1 MISSKRF
8 LLCYVLIP
16 GLVSALPQDASVA
29 AGSAEFSKTDLNTLL
44 ISTSDKAIINYSSF
58 DIGTHEIVQFIQPNT
73 SSCVLNRVQGGN
85 PSEILGHLNANGKVF
100 LVNPNGIYF
109 GASAVVNTASIVASV
124 LDIKDQ
130 DFLDEKYRFF
140 LKSGSE
146 KARIDVLGQLN
157 AGVEGAIVLLAPY
170 IRNEGILTAKAGKV
184 VMAAGEMVTLDF
196 TGDGKIHFAVEGELK
211 EALIEQ
217 AGKIEAADSQ
227 VMLRLRTAKRVIDSI
242 INADGALEGS
252 AIVEEGGEIKILSSS
267 TILARKVGIEGDGNV
282 TVSGAIQGD
291 EVQVLGGH
299 LKLKDAHIDASGDFG
314 GGTVLI
320 GGEFQGRE
328 GTRTAIT
335 TEMDVDSE
343 IRADALVNGPGG
355 RVILWSDETTLFN
368 GIISVCGGPE
378 GGDGGFVETS
388 GKKYLG
394 CMTGHVD
401 ALAPR
406 GREGE
411 VLMDPA
417 TVTIVAGLSGALPL
431 VCADGTMPT
440 IGATTIQNFGASVTI
455 CAQSGAGTIS
465 HTSGASITM
474 GAGRS
479 LTYTANGGTT
489 FSGAGTTTI
498 TTSGGGGV
506 SFSGAAAGANPN
518 RVFLDSGAILNINSG
533 GGAVTFASS
542 IDGVM
547 INDGTLNVNG
557 AGAVS
562 ITGDI
567 GALLPLE
574 GSSLTALSLTG
585 TSISL
590 GNIGTATELGVH
602 NTVTLNATA
611 GNITFNGNNYNA
623 AAALA
628 QSYTATGSF
637 NMVAAGTVTF
647 QHFTTPGPSL
657 NGTTTFTTGTIS
669 LNNGVAGPNLVVDS
683 GTSNVTLTNITR
695 TVGTPNVT
703 ITGNALSMRGVG
715 TVIGQFGTLNLSG
728 VGSTVTMGHS
738 AAGGNVFA
746 NTVTFSGTSN
756 VVLRA
761 NLSTNNTALNFPAVT
776 TLGDNTA
783 ASSSTVTITTV
794 NGAAVGGNI
803 TFNAVVGADV
813 VTNTRNLVLNAGT
826 MAGSTIR
833 FISGSPAAR
842 LTTLVATAG
851 TKIEY
856 DMNFRVQGFNTL
868 TDVINLTAPTIA
880 VAFMSTELG
889 GSITFNGNLE
899 ADPLGLG
906 TIETGRTSGSGSI
919 SVTGTIN
926 SDAGNNRT
934 LTMNARG
941 APLTIGG
948 AIGAVNPLL
957 NMVLTGSTVT
967 LNGNIGTAV
976 LAGIV
981 GAPTSIT
988 TTAGDIDLNGSI
1000 YNTNAFSYNPVTNFD
1015 LNINVPGTVF
1025 TTSADAFTINTTGT
1039 GSTRLAAGTDLTVNT
1054 SGGAITVGNVHSTGD
1069 SRTITLN
1076 SLGGTVQIANVGTM
1090 GGTEFISTVLN
1101 GTGNVNIRGDI
1112 YTNNITFVG
1121 AASTIS
1127 LGGSIHTSNSTVTF
1141 TKVVVLDSPAAPSSV
1156 TVDTGPGAGD
1166 VIFNNTLNA
1175 DSLVNRRDLTI
1186 TAGTGNV
1193 TFSSPVGNN
1202 FELGSLTVSGANVN
1216 VNNSLETA
1224 IVGGSTGAFVVTNS
1238 GTFTKLATGAITAPG
1253 GFSTTGIANIAA
1265 NITTTDTF
1273 LTVGGA
1279 LTLSAPTAQPI
1290 HFDTG
1295 AGGAGNITLSS
1306 TVNGGQNLL
1315 LTAGT
1320 GNVTLNGAVGAVTPL
1335 TLLTATGNSIIQNST
1350 VRTTGVTGDVS
1361 YTGTALT
1368 NAIQLG
1374 GNITTSGGDV
1384 SMSGPVLLNAN
1395 TIIDTTNAFAA
1406 GANIT
1411 FTPGTTTID
1420 GARTLSL
1427 LGGTGGTITMD
1438 GAIGSTTRL
1447 TSLTANGNT
1456 VIQNSSVQT
1465 TGAVTYTGSA
1475 VANAI
1480 QLGGAIT
1487 TSSGI
1492 VTTNGPILLTTPASI
1507 DTTGQATAG
1516 ANIIFNPA
1524 TSPPTI
1530 DGATSI
1536 SLVSGVGNIT
1546 FTVPVGSITPPT
1558 SMSINNGGT
1567 LTVNNTAP
1575 IIVNGPFSQIGT
1587 GPVSLGANISTFNGN
1602 IGFTG
1607 PITLTT
1613 NPITLSTQLAA
1624 GAGDITVGVV
1634 NATAVQALI
1643 LDAGTGTAQ
1652 LNGTIGGMVPL
1663 SALTATAATI
1673 DQNATVNTTGVVTYN
1688 GVTNLGGSIFT
1699 SDNDINFNGN
1709 VLRDNTNNVTVST
1722 GAGAG
1727 GNINFGGTITADVD
1741 STRNLTLLAGTGN
1754 INLTGAVGTGNRLGD
1769 IVITSV
1775 ATLTDPVAASIRANS
1790 LTQTNGTVSST
1801 FDGTIDTTG
1810 SIALTSTMGGTI
1822 TINNTVTTGA
1832 AGAVTITNSG
1842 VLTIGSA
1849 GDMTIGGSFL
1859 QNGAGTVSTAGDI
1872 NSGNAITFGA
1882 ATTLT
1887 GSIMLTSIGATT
1899 FSSTL
1904 SGTALGASEI
1914 LTIDAGVGS
1923 VNFQTI
1929 TGNGAMGLTDIFL
1942 QNSGAAN
1949 FNGTVTITGSLTQT
1963 NAATGTT
1970 TFANTVSVGSANLR
1984 GTNYGVNNTFTAT
1997 GAVSVVNSG
2006 VFTTSPAGLI
2016 TAPGGFTQTGG
2027 GSSSLGANVTTA
2039 GSANQIS
2046 FLNPV
2051 LITNTISLL
2060 SGSGTITL
2068 SAPVTSNAGIARDLT
2083 ITTTGAVSV
2092 NAMGASPLA
2101 NYIGDLTINGPAS
2114 TITTTANIFAD
2125 TVTFMS
2131 AGNLFLGG
2139 NITTNNNPITFN
2151 SPVVLTVPAPLIT
2164 TETPTGAGGANI
2176 TFNFTVLPMAAG
2188 VQGMTVDSGV
2198 GQIDFVAAI
2207 GSGPLPLSFLTA
2219 TGNTIVQ
2226 NSTVDTTG
2234 TVDYTATAV
2243 MNAIQLNGNITT
2255 RGGLVSVDG
2264 STLLN
2269 AGITI
2274 DTTNAG
2280 MVPAG
2285 GIIDF
2290 SPATSTIDALAAG
2303 VQFLNLTAGGSNIF
2317 LLGQIGG
2324 TTRLG
2329 DLVINSAASVTTV
2342 GIISTTITQVT
2353 GTGTTTFGG
2362 ALNTNMIGGINVSGV
2377 NFAFNGTTTTTG
2389 GGPVSITN
2397 SGLATIANGSTMTLN
2412 GSFTQNGGVGS
2423 TVQIGADILL
2433 TGNDNI
2439 TFQSPMTLTN
2449 AVTLNTQFGGAGD
2462 GNINIFSNVSGN
2474 FAFSLFGGVNAAMGT
2489 NFIEIEGNLGT
2500 PVRLASFDAHGTWI
2514 DEDANCFT
2522 NGFITFGSTLLLQGG
2537 VTISSLG
2544 GPIIFNADV
2553 VLDEAGGNAFISSAG
2568 GPITFN
2574 STLDSIDATLR
2585 GVSLDAAAGD
2595 ILFVGVVGGTAFPP
2609 NEVLITSADDVSIT
2623 NTFTAGSLRQ
2633 TTGTGITTFGAA
2645 VTTNAVG
2652 GIVLG
2657 ITPATVNTVNINFP
2671 VVTNGGGPVTINNA
2685 GTLTIAA
2692 NITSSGAFNQSGNG
2706 PVTISAPITVMTP
2719 NPNISFTGPITMTAG
2734 PIMFTSGTG
2743 GIDLRGT
2750 VNGAQNLTLSAIG
2763 GTIITYSD
2771 IGTIAPPLTLFSA
2784 TADTIC
2790 ILGDLVADTITLN
2803 ALVGST
2809 VLGGDVTSSG
2819 SITFASPVLLQGTT
2833 QTITAGAAAGITFND
2848 TLNACPM
2855 GPCACGT
2862 GTGTTNLF
2870 LVAGANDI
2878 TFNDFVGNIRR
2889 PNLISI
2895 TSANVVN
2902 INAAFDVGSL
2912 VQTAGT
2918 TTNLS
2923 APVST
2928 NAIGGVNLTGNAF
2941 NITSTVTTTNGGP
2954 VLINNAGLLSIGMG
2968 GDMSLSGAFS
2978 QTGAG
2983 AVSTAGDITMTASAP
2998 ISFASAVTL
3007 TGTVSLS
3014 SLGGNIGFANTIS
3027 GGFGLTANAGA
3038 GQVTF
3043 NGNVGGVPLSFLT
3056 VTGGLIDQNGTV
3068 TTTGDVLY
3076 TGTTRLGG
3084 NITTMGALGDIT
3096 INGAVIRDTINNVTL
3111 MTGAGGNISIT
3122 GAVNGDVAGRNL
3134 TLTGGTGS
3142 VTVGGSIGVAVPLDT
3157 VVVTGNLVSLGG
3169 VGQAGVGVTTSITVT
3184 SATNINFTGQFFTA
3198 NQQIYNAPAGAF
3210 NMTAGAPTTFTT
3222 FLNSNVFNPLA
3233 SQINL
3238 SNGSHL
3244 DIIFGNNLNFTLN
3257 RVCGTSSENLG
3268 VFNGTGTLTLGN
3280 IGGCVPGDIGQVSA
3294 TGGVIV
3300 GTLGTTIRTTG
3311 NATFVAQ
3318 AGNVATPALPLNVI
3332 AGGIITAGASPD
3344 NACCSEADFTGSSS
3358 DNTVHEFA
3366 SPFRPCIIIFNMAVV
3381 KSCIPPIFPPVVP
3394 PAPPGS
3400 PGGVSV
3406 VVIPNVLFF
3415 VPGIYSPLYNLA
3427 DYVYFLDDLAD
3438 DKVAERPTMLMYWI
3452 PLQGGKR

>member
-8 LLCYVLIP
+8 LLCTLVLIP

-58 DIGTHEIVQFIQPNT
+58 DIGTHEIVQFIQPQS

-109 GASAVVNTASIVASV
+109 GASSVVNTASIVASV

-146 KARIDVLGQLN
+146 KARIDVLGQIN

-170 IRNEGILTAKAGKV
+170 IRNEGVLTAKAGKV
-184 VMAAGEMVTLDF
+184 VMAAGELVTLDF

-217 AGKIEAADSQ
+217 AGKIEAADAK
-227 VMLRLRTAKRVIDSI
+227 VMLRLRTAKRVIESI
-242 INADGALEGS
+242 VNADGALEGS

-267 TILARKVGIEGDGNV
+267 TILARKVGIEGDGHV
-282 TVSGAIQGD
+282 TVSGQVKGG
-291 EVQVLGGH
+291 EVQILGDH
-299 LKLKDAHIDASGDFG
+299 LKLVGAEIDASGDFG

-320 GGEFQGRE
+320 GGEYQGSV

-335 TEMDVDSE
+335 TEMDTDSV

-368 GIISVCGGPE
+368 GDISVCAGPM

-406 GREGE
+406 GREGQ

-417 TVTIVAGLSGALPL
+417 TVVIVAGLSGLLPL
-431 VCADGTMPT
+431 VCADGMTPT

-474 GAGRS
+474 GATRS

-506 SFSGAAAGANPN
+506 SFSGGVGANAN
-518 RVFLDSGAILNINSG
+518 RVFLDAAATVNLNTG
-533 GGAVTFASS
+533 GGAVTFGSS
-542 IDGVM
+542 IDGVTA
-547 INDGTLNVNG
+547 NDGILNVNG
-557 AGAVS
+557 AGAITV
-562 ITGDI
+562 TGDI

-574 GSSLTALSLTG
+574 GSSLTTLSLTG

-590 GNIGTATELGVH
+590 ANIGTATELGVH
-602 NTVTLNATA
+602 NAVTLNATA

-623 AAALA
+623 GQTFT

-637 NMVAAGTVTF
+637 LMSAAGTVTF

-657 NGTTTFTTGTIS
+657 NGATTFTTGTIS
-669 LNNGVAGPNLVVDS
+669 LSNGVAGPNLVVDS
-683 GTSNVTLTNITR
+683 GVSAVTLTNIIR
-695 TVGTPNVT
+695 TAGTPNVT
-703 ITGNALSMRGVG
+703 ITGSTLSMRGLG
-715 TVIGQFGTLNLSG
+715 TVIGQFGTLNLAG
-728 VGSTVTMGHS
+728 VGGTVTMGHS

-746 NTVTFSGTSN
+746 NTVTFSGTSS
-756 VVLRA
+756 VVLRGS
-761 NLSTNNTALNFPAVT
+761 LSTNNTALNFPAIT

-803 TFNAVVGADV
+803 DFISSVNADV
-813 VTNTRNLVLNAGT
+813 VTNTRNLILNTGT
-826 MAGSTIR
+826 MAGSSIH
-833 FISGSPAAR
+833 FFNASGVR
-842 LTTLVATAG
+842 LTTLTATAG
-851 TKIEY
+851 TRIEF
-856 DMNFRVQGFNTL
+856 DLAMRIQGFNTL

-889 GSITFNGNLE
+889 GSITYNGNLE
-899 ADPLGLG
+899 ADVFGLG
-906 TIETGRTSGSGSI
+906 TIETGRASGSGAI
-919 SVTGTIN
+919 AVTGTIN
-926 SDAGNNRT
+926 GDAPGRF

-941 APLTIGG
+941 GPVTIGG
-948 AIGAVNPLL
+948 AIGAVVPLA
-957 NMVLTGSTVT
+957 NMSLTGTTVT
-967 LNGNIGTAV
+967 LNGNIGTAI
-976 LAGIV
+976 LAGLSS
-981 GAPTSIT
+981 GGSSIT
-988 TTAGDIDLNGSI
+988 TTTGDITLSGTI
-1000 YNTNAFSYNPVTNFD
+1000 YNTNTFNYNPIANFD
-1015 LNINVPGTVF
+1015 LNINTAGTVF
-1025 TTSADAFTINTTGT
+1025 TTSNDGFAINTTGT
-1039 GSTRLAAGTDLTVNT
+1039 GATRLAAGADLTVN
-1054 SGGAITVGNVHSTGD
+1054 SNGGPVTVGDIHSTGD

-1076 SLGGTVQIANVGTM
+1076 SLGGIVQVGNIGTM
-1090 GGTEFISTVLN
+1090 GGTEFVSTVLN
-1101 GTGNVNIRGDI
+1101 GTGSVNIRGDI
-1112 YTNNITFVG
+1112 YTNAITFVG
-1121 AASTIS
+1121 AGSNIS
-1127 LGGSIHTSNSTVTF
+1127 LGGSIHTSNTTVTF
-1141 TKVVVLDSPAAPSSV
+1141 TKSVVLNSPASPSSV

-1166 VIFNNTLNA
+1166 VIFNATLNA
-1175 DSLVNRRDLTI
+1175 DLNTNRRDLTI

-1193 TFSSPVGNN
+1193 TFSSLVGIND
-1202 FELGSLTVSGANVN
+1202 ELSSLTVTGANVN
-1216 VNNSLETA
+1216 VNNSLETTTL
-1224 IVGGSTGAFVVTNS
+1224 GGGTGAFVVTNS
-1238 GTFTKLATGAITAPG
+1238 GTFTKLSTGDIIAPG
-1253 GFSTTGIANIAA
+1253 GFSTSGIANIAA
-1265 NITTTDTF
+1265 DITTTDTF

-1279 LTLSAPTAQPI
+1279 LTLSAPAGPPI
-1290 HFDTG
+1290 HFNTG
-1295 AGGAGNITLSS
+1295 AGGAGDITLSS

-1335 TLLTATGNSIIQNST
+1335 TLLTASGNSIIQNST
-1350 VRTTGVTGDVS
+1350 VRTTGVTGDIS
-1361 YTGTALT
+1361 YTGTAAT

-1374 GNITTSGGDV
+1374 GTITTSGGDV
-1384 SMSGPVLLNAN
+1384 SMTGPVLLNAN
-1395 TIIDTTNAFAA
+1395 MSIDTTNAFAA

-1411 FTPGTTTID
+1411 FSPSTTTID

-1427 LGGTGGTITMD
+1427 LGGTGGTITMS

-1447 TSLTANGNT
+1447 TSLTASGNT

-1465 TGAVTYTGSA
+1465 TGAVTYTGLA
-1475 VANAI
+1475 AMNAI

-1507 DTTGQATAG
+1507 STIGQATTG

-1530 DGATSI
+1530 DGATSV
-1536 SLVSGVGNIT
+1536 SLTSGVGNIT

-1558 SMSINNGGT
+1558 SMTVNNGGT

-1575 IIVNGPFSQIGT
+1575 IIINGPFSQIGT

-1613 NPITLSTQLAA
+1613 DPITLSTQLAV
-1624 GAGDITVGVV
+1624 GGGDISVGVV

-1643 LDAGTGTAQ
+1643 LNAGTGTAN
-1652 LNGTIGGMVPL
+1652 LNGIIGGMVPL

-1673 DQNATVNTTGVVTYN
+1673 DQNATVNTTGIVTYN

-1699 SDNDINFNGN
+1699 SDSDINFNGN
-1709 VLRDNTNNVTVST
+1709 VQRDGVNNVTVST

-1727 GNINFGGTITADVD
+1727 GNINFTGTITADVD
-1741 STRNLTLLAGTGN
+1741 STRNLTLLAGTGD
-1754 INLTGAVGTGNRLGD
+1754 INLTGAVGMGNRLGN

-1775 ATLTDPVAASIRANS
+1775 ATLTDPPAASIRANS

-1810 SIALTSTMGGTI
+1810 NIALTSTAGGTI
-1822 TINNTVTTGA
+1822 TINNTVATGA

-1872 NSGNAITFGA
+1872 NSGNGITFGA

-1887 GSIMLTSIGATT
+1887 GSIMLTSVGATT

-1904 SGTALGASEI
+1904 SGTAGGLAEM

-1942 QNSGAAN
+1942 QHSGAAN
-1949 FNGTVTITGSLTQT
+1949 FNGAVTITGTLSQT

-1970 TFANTVSVGSANLR
+1970 TFANTVSVGTANLL
-1984 GTNYGVNNTFTAT
+1984 GTSYSVNNTFTAT

-2006 VFTTSPAGLI
+2006 VFTTSAAGLI
-2016 TAPGGFTQTGG
+2016 TASGGFTQTGG

-2060 SGSGTITL
+2060 SGSGPITL
-2068 SAPVTSNAGIARDLT
+2068 SSPVTSNAGIARDLT
-2083 ITTTGAVSV
+2083 ITTTGAVNV
-2092 NAMGASPLA
+2092 NAMGASPVA
-2101 NYIGDLTINGPAS
+2101 NYIGDLLINGPAS

-2125 TVTFMS
+2125 TVMFMS

-2139 NITTNNNPITFN
+2139 NVTTNNNPITFT
-2151 SPVVLTVPAPLIT
+2151 SPVVLTIPSPLIT

-2176 TFNFTVLPMAAG
+2176 TFNLTVLPMASG
-2188 VQGMTVDSGV
+2188 VQGMTVDSGI
-2198 GQIDFVAAI
+2198 GQIDFVGAI

-2234 TVDYTATAV
+2234 AVDYTAVAV

-2255 RGGLVSVDG
+2255 RGGLATVDG
-2264 STLLN
+2264 SVLLN
-2269 AGITI
+2269 SGIVI

-2303 VQFLNLTAGGSNIF
+2303 VQFLHLTAGGSNIF
-2317 LLGQIGG
+2317 LSGQIGG

-2329 DLVINSAASVTTV
+2329 DLVINSAASVATV
-2342 GIISTTITQVT
+2342 GIISTIITQTT

-2362 ALNTNMIGGINVSGV
+2362 ALNTDMAGGINLTGV
-2377 NFAFNGTTTTTG
+2377 NFAFNGTTNTTG
-2389 GGPVSITN
+2389 GGPVNIIN
-2397 SGLATIANGSTMTLN
+2397 SGVATIANGSTMTLD

-2423 TVQIGADILL
+2423 TVQIGANILL
-2433 TGNDNI
+2433 TSNDNI
-2439 TFQSPMTLTN
+2439 TFNSPMTLTN

-2462 GNINIFSNVSGN
+2462 GNISIFSNVSGN
-2474 FAFSLFGGVNAAMGT
+2474 FAFSLFGGVNAAIGT
-2489 NFIEIEGNLGT
+2489 NFIELEGNLGT
-2500 PVRLASFDAHGTWI
+2500 PVRLASFDAHGEWI
-2514 DEDANCFT
+2514 DEDANCLT

-2544 GPIIFNADV
+2544 GPIIFNSDV
-2553 VLDEAGGNAFISSAG
+2553 VLDEAAGNAFISSAG

-2609 NEVLITSADDVSIT
+2609 NEVLITSADDVNIT

-2633 TTGTGITTFGAA
+2633 TTGTGTTTFGGA
-2645 VTTNAVG
+2645 VTTTAIG
-2652 GIVLG
+2652 GVVLG
-2657 ITPATVNTVNINFP
+2657 ISPSTVNAVNINFP
-2671 VVTNGGGPVTINNA
+2671 VITNAAGPVTINNA

-2706 PVTISAPITVMTP
+2706 AVNITAPITIMTP
-2719 NPNISFTGPITMTAG
+2719 NPNINFNGPTTLSAG
-2734 PIMFTSGTG
+2734 PVMFTSGTG
-2743 GIDLRGT
+2743 GIDLHGT
-2750 VNGAQNLTLSAIG
+2750 VNGAQSLTLSAIG

-2771 IGTIAPPLTLFSA
+2771 IGTMPPPLTVFSA

-2790 ILGDLVADTITLN
+2790 ILGDLVADSITLN
-2803 ALVGST
+2803 ALVGSS

-2819 SITFASPVLLQGTT
+2819 ALAFASPVLIQGTN
-2833 QTITAGAAAGITFND
+2833 QTFTAGAAAGITFMS

-2870 LVAGANDI
+2870 LVAGANNI
-2878 TFNDFVGNIRR
+2878 TFSGLVGNINR

-2895 TSANVVN
+2895 TSANVVD
-2902 INAAFDVGSL
+2902 INAALNVGSL
-2912 VQTAGT
+2912 AQTTST
-2918 TTNLS
+2918 TTNIS
-2923 APVST
+2923 APVNT

-2941 NITSTVTTTNGGP
+2941 NITSTVATTNGGP
-2954 VLINNAGLLSIGMG
+2954 VSINNAGLLSITAG

-2978 QTGAG
+2978 QTGVG
-2983 AVSTAGDITMTASAP
+2983 AVSTAGDIIMTASAP
-2998 ISFASAVTL
+2998 ISFASAVAL
-3007 TGTVSLS
+3007 TGNVLLN
-3014 SLGGNIGFANTIS
+3014 SLGGNITFSSTLG
-3027 GGFGLTANAGA
+3027 GGFSLTANAGA
-3038 GQVTF
+3038 GQVHFTSA
-3043 NGNVGGVPLSFLT
+3043 VGGVPLAALT
-3056 VTGGLIDQNGTV
+3056 ATGGVINQDSTV
-3068 TTTGDVLY
+3068 NTTGDIIY
-3076 TGTTRLGG
+3076 TGTTQLGG

-3096 INGAVIRDTINNVTL
+3096 INGSVVRDTINNVTL
-3111 MTGAGGNISIT
+3111 MTGAGGNIAIT
-3122 GAVNGDVAGRNL
+3122 GAVNGDIAGRNL

-3157 VVVTGNLVSLGG
+3157 VVVTGNLISLGG
-3169 VGQAGVGVTTSITVT
+3169 VGQAGVGVATSITAT
-3184 SATNINFTGQFFTA
+3184 SATNINFTGQFYTA
-3198 NQQIYNAPAGAF
+3198 NQQTYNAPAGSF
-3210 NMTAGAPTTFTT
+3210 NMTAGASTTVTT
-3222 FLNSNVFNPLA
+3222 FLNSNVFAPLA

-3238 SNGSHL
+3238 SNGSNL
-3244 DIIFGNNLNFTLN
+3244 DIIFGNNLNFSLN
-3257 RVCGTSSENLG
+3257 TVCGTSGENLG
-3268 VFNGTGTLTLGN
+3268 VSNGTGTLTLGD
-3280 IGGCVPGDIGQVSA
+3280 IGGCVPGDIGQVTA
-3294 TGGVIV
+3294 AGGVIV
-3300 GTLGTTIRTTG
+3300 GTLGTTIQTTG
-3311 NATFVAQ
+3311 NAIFLAQ
-3318 AGNVATPALPLNVI
+3318 IGNVATPAVPLNVI
-3332 AGGIITAGASPD
+3332 AGGTITAGASPD
-3344 NACCSEADFTGSSS
+3344 DACCSEADFTGSSS
-3358 DNTVHEFA
+3358 DNTVHAFA
-3366 SPFRPCIIIFNMAVV
+3366 SPFTPCIIKFNMATVR
-3381 KSCIPPIFPPVVP
+3381 SCIPPIFPPVVP
-3394 PAPPGS
+3394 PSSVS
-3400 PGGVSV
+3400 PGDVSV
-3406 VVIPNVLFF
+3406 LVIPNVLFF

-3452 PLQGGKR
+3452 PFQGRRI